1 MSLRDW
7 EAKACRTNLKVGRP
21 PPAWLL
27 LQVFNS
33 LLSRGLLGLVV
44 GAMGQPVSH
53 PLDSVS
59 EPVSDVR
66 HVHWDLPGSGTHIVL
81 PS

>member
-1 MSLRDW
+1 L
-7 EAKACRTNLKVGRP
+7 EVGRP

-33 LLSRGLLGLVV
+33 RPSIGLLGLGV

-53 PLDSVS
+53 PLDSVG
-59 EPVSDVR
+59 EPVGDVR
-66 HVHWDLPGSGTHIVL
+66 HVHWDLPRSGAHIVL